1 MLTAELIRRQDGQR
15 QVFRLIGYQF
25 GNPVSQKASLDA
37 KGHRHG
43 PAAPQAAHEGEAME
57 ASNIQGDAEFSP
69 AEWEVVYKCIFNCR
83 DVRGQFLPK
92 AIPDDAL
99 VRIRRSAYHSPSVRL
114 MQPWDFMVDS
124 DLVAKRKVRDAF
136 QAVCTKAAEM
146 FNDDRQRT

>member
-1 MLTAELIRRQDGQR
+1 MLKGVAMDG
-15 QVFRLIGYQF
+15 RL
-25 GNPVSQKASLDA
+25 L
-37 KGHRHG
+37 RL
-43 PAAPQAAHEGEAME
+43 AHEGETME
-57 ASNIQGDAEFSP
+57 ASNIQVDAEFSP
-69 AEWEVVYKCIFNCR
+69 AEWEVVYKCIFNGR